1 MLLSAGNMWTFVLGP
16 PWTRETHFT
25 RPLALCLQRPQNPS
39 AVLKVVGNG
48 NVRRGLVQA
57 PGSDFYMNIR
67 RSAFQLR
74 FPKGLD
80 VCHGSAGASR
90 WPRPVITDQERPQM
104 SCMDTDHSEGRTP
117 ALFVVHVFVDSKPFV
132 TSRLQF
138 KTSQEEVIKHKRPKQ
153 ARNKARCS
161 ANKES
166 QKHT

>member
-1 MLLSAGNMWTFVLGP
+1 MDQGDTFHSSSRAVSSATAESISCFEGCGERKCQTWSRSSS
-16 PWTRETHFT
+16 WD
-25 RPLALCLQRPQNPS
+25 
-39 AVLKVVGNG
+39 
-48 NVRRGLVQA
+48 
-57 PGSDFYMNIR
+57 DFYMNIR